1 MMQNTKK
8 GIEKKREKKP
18 LAVTNKFVVEF
29 RKYTTELN
37 QKFLD
42 RKPYVPKD
50 ESKITSFIPG
60 TIAKIYVSE
69 GQRIEVGQPLMML
82 EAMKMKNTVFAE
94 RAGFVRRINAIKGD
108 HVPKS
113 KVIFELDL
121 D

>member
-1 MMQNTKK
+1 M
-8 GIEKKREKKP
+8 
-18 LAVTNKFVVEF
+18 EF

-60 TIAKIYVSE
+60 TISKIFVKE
-69 GQRIEVGQPLMML
+69 GQHVEEGQPLMML
-82 EAMKMKNTVFAE
+82 EAMKMKNTIVAA
-94 RAGFVRRINAIKGD
+94 RAGIVSSINAKEGER
-108 HVPKS
+108 VAKS
-113 KVIFELDL
+113 KVIFEMDL